1 MDENATE
8 LDAGEDSG
16 EYEVEAI
23 RDSAVYARESE
34 SGHLPGL
41 YYLVFW
47 KGYPEE
53 ENT

>member
-8 LDAGEDSG
+8 LDTGDDDSG
-16 EYEVEAI
+16 EYKMEAI
-23 RDSAVYARESE
+23 PDSSVYARESE
-34 SGHLPGL
+34 GHLPGL
-41 YYLVFW
+41 YYWVFW